1 MNAFSGAP
9 APRQHATACFSVFAA
24 AEPSVMPR
32 VLDVFA
38 KRALVPSQWH
48 STVCGHRG
56 EDLHIDIQ
64 VTGLEPDAID
74 ALAACLRRIVGVD
87 TVLTSEKGYALSA

>member
-9 APRQHATACFSVFAA
+9 APRQHTTACFSVFAA

-38 KRALVPSQWH
+38 KRALVPSQWY
-48 STVCGHRG
+48 STVCGNRG
-56 EDLHIDIQ
+56 EDLHIDVQ
-64 VTGLEPDAID
+64 VADLEPARIE
-74 ALAACLRRIVGVD
+74 ALAACLRRIVGVE